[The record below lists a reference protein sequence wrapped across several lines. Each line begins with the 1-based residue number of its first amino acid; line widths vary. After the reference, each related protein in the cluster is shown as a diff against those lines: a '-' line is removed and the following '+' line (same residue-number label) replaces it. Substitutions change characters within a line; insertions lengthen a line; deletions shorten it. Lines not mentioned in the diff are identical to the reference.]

1 MKKLSIIGIDDSYEP
16 IIASLMNM
24 GAVELIENKK
34 VFLEN
39 DRLLDLETRKNK
51 TEESLEILEKYS
63 TLKKPL
69 FHTRRPINLSDYNSE
84 TSDIESFDLKV
95 EEIET
100 LSNRL
105 NKVLDEINKCEI
117 NLLSLQPW
125 VEYDIPI
132 DMTQTKE
139 MSIYMGVIPIAVT
152 ISELIDE
159 VEEKTDRS
167 YISIVK
173 QDKQFSYLSI
183 FVSKDKGE
191 ELLSFLK
198 QKGFTQIVFKDLTG
212 TPQEAIQAMK
222 SYIEKSNAEKVAIE
236 KEISEKSDYIAH
248 IELYHDYLA
257 IEKDREKVKSK
268 FDNTARTFSAE
279 GWVPV
284 TCIPAIE
291 SELAKYKEVYYE
303 LVEPTDEEEPPIL
316 IQNSALTEPFETVTE
331 MYALPIYRGV
341 DPTKYLSF
349 FYAMFFGI
357 MLSDAGYGIIIALAC
372 YIIKKK
378 YDLEGT
384 MRNMIGSFFWCG
396 VSTIFWGIMFGGWF
410 GDFIPVAANTL
421 FGIDVVIKPL
431 WFNPLEDPTQLLI
444 WSLIFGVVHL
454 FFGMGIKAGMLI
466 RDGKP
471 FDAVCDVF
479 SWYLVILGA
488 GMYLAGGSIS
498 TIIVTIGQWML
509 IVGAVILLLTGG
521 RKNKGLGKIT
531 GGLGALYN
539 ITSYL
544 SDILSY
550 ARLLALG
557 LATGV
562 IAQVINMLGSMA
574 GGGIIG
580 AIVLLIAFVFGHTF
594 NLALN
599 ALGSYVHSS
608 RLQYIEFFGKFY
620 EDGGDEFNPFKKDT
634 KYIKFKVAKSESNK

>member
-1 MKKLSIIGIDDSYEP
+1 MKKIAIIGIDDSYEP

-24 GAVELIENKK
+24 GAVELIESKK
-34 VFLEN
+34 IYAEN
-39 DRLLDLETRKNK
+39 DRLIDIDIKKNK
-51 TEESLEILEKYS
+51 TEEALETLEKYS
-63 TLKKPL
+63 PLKKPL
-69 FHTRRPINLSDYNSE
+69 FHIRRPMSINDYNDEISD
-84 TSDIESFDLKV
+84 TSIFEKKV
-95 EEIET
+95 EEVTE
-100 LSNRL
+100 LGSQL
-105 NKVLDEINKCEI
+105 HKVADEINKCET
-117 NLLSLQPW
+117 NVLALQPW
-125 VEYDIPI
+125 VDYDIPI
-132 DMTQTKE
+132 EVTQTKE
-139 MSIYMGVIPIAVT
+139 STLFMGVIPIAVT
-152 ISELIDE
+152 VADLIAE
-159 VEEKTDRS
+159 VEEKTDMS
-167 YISIVK
+167 YISVIN
-173 QDKQFSYLSI
+173 QDKQFSYLSV
-183 FVSKDKGE
+183 FTSKEKGE
-191 ELLSFLK
+191 EVLSFLK
-198 QKGFTQIVFKDLTG
+198 QKGFTQIVFKDLIG
-212 TPQEAIQAMK
+212 TPVEAIHSLNQD
-222 SYIEKSNAEKVAIE
+222 IEKAREVKISIE
-236 KEISEKSDYIAH
+236 KNISEKSEYITH

-257 IEKDREKVKSK
+257 IEKDREKVKNK

-284 TCIPAIE
+284 TCLPAIE
-291 SELAKYKEVYYE
+291 NELAKYKEVYYE
-303 LVEPTDEEEPPIL
+303 LADPSDDEEPPIL
-316 IQNSALTEPFETVTE
+316 IQNSTLTEPFETVTE
-331 MYALPIYRGV
+331 MYALPIYRGI

-372 YIIKKK
+372 FIIKKK

-396 VSTIFWGIMFGGWF
+396 VSTTFWGIMFGGWF

-421 FGIDVVIKPL
+421 FGIEVVIKPL

-471 FDAVCDVF
+471 LDAVYDVF

-488 GMYLAGGSIS
+488 AMYLAGGTYSPIL
-498 TIIVTIGQWML
+498 VVIGQWML

-521 RKNKGLGKIT
+521 RKNKGFGKIT

-620 EDGGDEFNPFKKDT
+620 EDGGDEFNPFKRDT
-634 KYIKFKVAKSESNK
+634 KYIKFKSVTSK